1 MVPAV
6 LINLGRT
13 VVGKVALAE
22 GGLMAGNG
30 VLGAVDEDYENS
42 GTTNVVSDALNGI
55 LDVSDDISKGIE
67 GAADGAKDAMS
78 GWVPPFSA
86 IGCGAVD
93 FLESQRKM
101 LSGVVGDLG
110 GTFVNE
116 GQKLITHKDNERVL
130 ANKKAAAES
139 GNYLDAIAANGVIG
153 TAFDGIGDVFGDA
166 DQNKLNRLVEVGS
179 LSVED
184 SFGYSEAAKQYMS
197 EEAFAARVDEGV
209 VWQKFKMENGLEGA
223 SDEDLL
229 EYHDVFAS
237 EWSGMTDE
245 ERAQALA
252 VSRESLAAAPQS
264 GEGVSFMDKMLQSDT
279 VQSVAASLG
288 ISSETLDK
296 VGDFVDSGLNQVKS
310 CMQESIPVVEVEAP
324 DETVASSS
332 DYSLE
337 M

>member
-6 LINLGRT
+6 LINVGRT

-22 GGLMAGNG
+22 GGIMAGNG
-30 VLGAVDEDYENS
+30 VLGAVDEDYANS
-42 GTTNVVSDALNGI
+42 GTTNVVSDALNGV
-55 LDVSDDISKGIE
+55 LDMSDDISKGIE

-78 GWVPPFSA
+78 GWVPPFSV

-101 LSGVVGDLG
+101 LNGVVGDLG
-110 GTFVNE
+110 GTLLNE

-139 GNYLDAIAANGVIG
+139 GNYLDAIAANGVVS
-153 TAFDGIGDVFGDA
+153 TAFDGVGDIFGDA

-209 VWQKFKMENGLEGA
+209 VWQNFKLENGLEGA
-223 SDEDLL
+223 NDEELL
-229 EYHDVFAS
+229 EYHDAFAS

-252 VSRESLAAAPQS
+252 VSQESLAVMSQS
-264 GEGVSFMDKMLQSDT
+264 SEGVSFVDKMLQNDT

-296 VGDFVDSGLNQVKS
+296 VGGFVDSGLNQVKS